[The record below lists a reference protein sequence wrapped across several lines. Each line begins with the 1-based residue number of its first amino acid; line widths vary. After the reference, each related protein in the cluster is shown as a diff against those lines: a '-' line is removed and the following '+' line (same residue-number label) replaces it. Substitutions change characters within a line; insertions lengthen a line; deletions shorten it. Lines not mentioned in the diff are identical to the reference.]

1 MVVKTICF
9 GFDGI
14 CCDMSFYIPDLPKYS
29 HLTIKHPFIKPVLKC
44 LLEEKSDCELQFE
57 STQLGF
63 ESFFDCIYMLS
74 EIAKR
79 KTTHIGA
86 NSAIET
92 VTAINLM
99 KEPSYPVEL
108 TKVHFL
114 GNFSPEVSRKIPKD
128 QRIESMFLEH
138 ANTSKTSYIPISIIL
153 PYEGKRGIISF
164 AGIPPIRRVESLKAY
179 LKNKAAVIARMS
191 PDMMAILGT
200 TNVYATTADFND
212 FELLNPYLQLPNSL
226 VDLGGTIGW
235 DYERQK
241 RFYQLAEQAKIVI
254 GNDDEFRAWY
264 NLKFHE
270 AIQEADPLTLYKM
283 ATKLRM
289 KNQILVC
296 HTKRYQFVL
305 GLDLAERGV
314 VKDCMNFA
322 NKATIVKTNENA
334 FPTAK
339 QVSEADL
346 KENKLLLPELLLA
359 NAITTRSIDVQIQ
372 NPVGLG
378 DVWSCTFCLGLLSQ
392 GIL

>member
-14 CCDMSFYIPDLPKYS
+14 CCDMSFYIPHLAKYS
-29 HLTIKHPFIKPVLKC
+29 DLTIKHPFIKPVLNC

-63 ESFFDCIYMLS
+63 ESFFDCVYTLS
-74 EIAKR
+74 EIAEK

-99 KEPSYPVEL
+99 KDPSYPIDL
-108 TKVHFL
+108 TKVYFL
-114 GNFSPEVSRKIPKD
+114 GNFSPEVSRKVPKD

-153 PYEGKRGIISF
+153 PHEGKRGIISF
-164 AGIPPIRRVESLKAY
+164 AGIPPIRRVESLKPY
-179 LKNKAAVIARMS
+179 LKNTATTVEKMRPNLV
-191 PDMMAILGT
+191 AILGT
-200 TNVYATTADFND
+200 TNVYATTENYADFN
-212 FELLNPYLQLPNSL
+212 LLDPYLQLPTAL

-235 DYERQK
+235 DFERQK
-241 RFYQLAEQAKIVI
+241 RFYQLAEEAKII
-254 GNDDEFRAWY
+254 MGNDDEFRAWY
-264 NLKFHE
+264 NFKFRE
-270 AIQEADPLTLYKM
+270 AIQETDPLTLYKM
-283 ATKLRM
+283 ANKLRM

-305 GLDLAERGV
+305 GLDLAQRDV

-322 NKATIVKTNENA
+322 NKTTVVKTTANS

-346 KENKLLLPELLLA
+346 EENKLSLPELLLA
-359 NAITTRSIDVQIQ
+359 NTIATRSIDVQIQ